1 MKLAFWVAR
10 RYIFSKKSTNAINI
24 ISGISV
30 FGISLGSMALVVIM
44 SVFNGFEEVLRD
56 LISAFKPDI
65 QVTVKEGKTF
75 TLDSTTL
82 AQLRQTDGV
91 SFVST
96 TLEEVALFEYGK
108 AQSLA
113 RIKGV
118 DDYFPEIIR
127 MDTILETGR
136 YRTYDAATDVNFAV
150 VGVALQSSLDVSPDR
165 ADNQPL
171 VVYMPKREAKK
182 LSGSK
187 PFRQRELYPTAVYS
201 VDQVEFDNHV
211 ITNIDF
217 VRQLLAY
224 ENGEMSALEIKLKPD
239 ASPEKVK
246 AALYQFLPADKFSIK
261 DRYEQDEAFFK
272 VTNMEKWV
280 GFIIFSFTLV
290 LVAFNMV
297 GALWML
303 VLEKQ
308 KDISTLKALG
318 ATNALVRNIFLAEG
332 AMLSIFGVLLGC
344 LLGFGLCILQQQTGF
359 IKLDTGSA
367 GSAFVID
374 YYPVALRISD
384 FIIVIFTVLGI
395 GTLAAWLPAARA
407 TRVDGIVRNQ

>member
-30 FGISLGSMALVVIM
+30 FGITLGSMALVVIM

-75 TLDSTTL
+75 ALDSTTL
-82 AQLRQTDGV
+82 AQIRQTDGV

-136 YRTYDAATDVNFAV
+136 YRTYDAESEVNFAV

-171 VVYMPKREAKK
+171 IVYMPKRDAKK
-182 LSGSK
+182 LTGSQ
-187 PFRQRELYPTAVYS
+187 PFRQRELYPTAIYS

-211 ITNIDF
+211 ITNIEF

-224 ENGEMSALEIKLKPD
+224 ENGEMSALEIRLKPE
-239 ASPEKVK
+239 ATPEKVK
-246 AALYQFLPADKFSIK
+246 AALAQFLPADKFSIK

-280 GFIIFSFTLV
+280 GFVIFSFTLV

-318 ATNALVRNIFLAEG
+318 ATNALIRNIFLAEG
-332 AMLSIFGVLLGC
+332 AMLSIFGVLLGSIF
-344 LLGFGLCILQQQTGF
+344 GFLLCILQQETGF
-359 IKLDTGSA
+359 IKLDTGTA

-384 FIIVIFTVLGI
+384 FIVVIITVLGI

-407 TRVDGIVRNQ
+407 TRVEGIVRNE

>member
-30 FGISLGSMALVVIM
+30 FGITLGSMALVVIM

-75 TLDSTTL
+75 ALDSTTL
-82 AQLRQTDGV
+82 AQVRQTDGV

-136 YRTYDAATDVNFAV
+136 YRTYDAESEVNFAV

-171 VVYMPKREAKK
+171 IVYMPKRDAKK
-182 LSGSK
+182 LTGSQ
-187 PFRQRELYPTAVYS
+187 PFRQRELYPTAIYS

-211 ITNIDF
+211 ITNIEF

-224 ENGEMSALEIKLKPD
+224 ENGEMSALEIRLKPE
-239 ASPEKVK
+239 AKPEKVK
-246 AALYQFLPADKFSIK
+246 AALAQFLPADKFSIK

-318 ATNALVRNIFLAEG
+318 ATNALIRNIFLAEG
-332 AMLSIFGVLLGC
+332 AMLSIFGVLLGS
-344 LLGFGLCILQQQTGF
+344 LFGFLLCILQQQTGF
-359 IKLDTGSA
+359 IKLDTGTA

-384 FIIVIFTVLGI
+384 FIVVIITVLGI

-407 TRVDGIVRNQ
+407 TRIEGIVRNE